1 MDNASTH
8 MDEEVDRMI
17 CDAGALLLYTA
28 LYSPHLNPIEKMS
41 NVYKM
46 HLKQNKL
53 DFVNNPIG
61 THWRALHAVTRDIAI
76 KEFRKCKVPYSND
89 IKTSEEENDIN
100 SLNDQ
105 GQAMN
110 KLYLLMSDD

>member
-1 MDNASTH
+1 M
-8 MDEEVDRMI
+8 
-17 CDAGALLLYTA
+17 
-28 LYSPHLNPIEKMS
+28 
-41 NVYKM
+41 
-46 HLKQNKL
+46 
-53 DFVNNPIG
+53 
-61 THWRALHAVTRDIAI
+61 TRDIAI

-110 KLYLLMSDD
+110 KLYY